1 METNAVNLPAI
12 LNTTA
17 AAPYVSE
24 RYKFIPTQ
32 EYLDAFAAHGWTVKN
47 AQQVRSR
54 KSGKAEFAKH
64 MVTLSHEKYEG
75 ESLAQR
81 LGGLSPR
88 VHLVNSHDH
97 SSRFKLIVG
106 IFRLLCSNGLMVST
120 GEVQAFSF
128 LHNNSARDAVSILTD
143 KFFAD
148 VETNVETADKWSGIT
163 LNLDQQIDFATKARN
178 IRFGEDSTVEPTSLL
193 DARRPADAGDDLWR
207 VFNRL
212 QENTTKGG
220 IRFAGMRRSS
230 RLLTN
235 IDANVR
241 VNQGLWSLA
250 ATYA

>member
-1 METNAVNLPAI
+1 MSTNLNLPAI
-12 LNTTA
+12 LNTTN
-17 AAPYVSE
+17 AAPHVSE

-32 EYLDAFAAHGWTVKN
+32 EYLDAFANHGWKVRS
-47 AQQVRSR
+47 AQQVNSR
-54 KSGKAEFAKH
+54 KTGKADFAKH

-75 ESLAQR
+75 EALAQR

-106 IFRLLCSNGLMVST
+106 IFRLVCSNGLMISQ

-128 LHNNSARDAVSILTD
+128 LHNSSARDAVSILTD

-148 VETNVETADKWSGIT
+148 VETNLETAEKWSGIT
-163 LNLDQQIDFATKARN
+163 LSTDQQIDFATKARN
-178 IRFGEDSTVEPTSLL
+178 LRFGEQSTVEPTALL
-193 DARRPADAGDDLWR
+193 DARRPFDAGDDLWR

-220 IRFAGMRRSS
+220 VRFSGMRRQS

-250 ATYA
+250 ASYA

>member
-1 METNAVNLPAI
+1 MSTNLNLPAI

-17 AAPYVSE
+17 AAPHVSE

-32 EYLDAFAAHGWTVKN
+32 EYLDAFANHGWKVRS
-47 AQQVRSR
+47 AQQVNTR
-54 KSGKAEFAKH
+54 KQGKADFAKH

-75 ESLAQR
+75 EALAQR

-106 IFRLLCSNGLMVST
+106 IFRLVCSNGLMISS

-148 VETNVETADKWSGIT
+148 VETNLETAEKWSGIT
-163 LNLDQQIDFATKARN
+163 LSTDQQIDFATKARN
-178 IRFGEDSTVEPTSLL
+178 LRFGEESTVEPTALL
-193 DARRPADAGDDLWR
+193 DARRTFDAGDDLWR

-220 IRFAGMRRSS
+220 VRFSGMRRQS

-250 ATYA
+250 ASYA